1 MSQKFIKINYFLK
14 FFFLFFISLIIF
26 SCGDSNNKIKV
37 EKILLFGDSLMSGYG
52 LSDEHHLSV
61 VLEENLK
68 SEGYKIEVINGS
80 VSGDT
85 SLDGL
90 ERIDETLSE
99 FDVDLI
105 ILGLGA
111 NDMLRRINP
120 QQIEQ
125 NLEKIIK
132 IIQDKKINVVI
143 AGMVASPT
151 NGLSYK
157 KKFDKMFSNIAKK
170 NDIQLIPFLLDGVA
184 LKPELNLSDGIHPN
198 EKGVLAISKTVKKSI
213 IKLIK

>member
-1 MSQKFIKINYFLK
+1 
-14 FFFLFFISLIIF
+14 
-26 SCGDSNNKIKV
+26 
-37 EKILLFGDSLMSGYG
+37 MSGYG